1 MRGLIMVSMLAI
13 GTVSAN
19 GAETTLNDAQLDGLL
34 TGNTVYIAIPAGG
47 PGGPNG
53 GIAPFKYGADGTAA
67 AKLPAGM
74 TLVGKWKIDGDKYCV
89 DWDNG
94 PKNSCTQLVKSADGI
109 KMVDAEKNEPRGI
122 VDRIV
127 PGNPENL

>member
-1 MRGLIMVSMLAI
+1 MVSMLAI

-53 GIAPFKYGADGTAA
+53 GIASFKYGADGTAA
-67 AKLPAGM
+67 VKLPAGM

-94 PKNSCTQLVKSADGI
+94 PKNGCTQLVKSADGI
-109 KMVDAEKNEPRGI
+109 KLVDAEKNEPRGT